1 MFTIWT
7 TNYCNLQCKY
17 CYEGNEKRKIFMDV
31 TVADATIK
39 WILGWL
45 KDNRES
51 ETLIRFHG
59 GEPTLNMPIIRHIIT
74 ELNKYPEYKFDYE
87 LTTNGYCLNGE
98 DIFFLTQH
106 MNSLSVSMDG
116 NQINND
122 QYRVT
127 ASGQGTF
134 EKVFENALKMNEL
147 SDNVSVRMTIKPC
160 QVKNMLENIMF
171 FVRAGF
177 KSIAIALDIWD
188 DDWTME
194 LLDEIEL
201 VYNELQQRLTQEE
214 YDDVEINN
222 VFSAELKKRKCEGG
236 INGFQINADGN
247 LYPCTYTV
255 GDKEYVCGSVF
266 KGIDK
271 KQIKCFEKIYAMPIG
286 ACEGC
291 TNYEG
296 CISVRCKYINK
307 KRMGELDIPISLLCA
322 IEHKK
327 IRNVYE

>member
-7 TNYCNLQCKY
+7 TNQCNLQCKY
-17 CYEGNEKRKIFMDV
+17 CYEGKEKRKTFMDEM
-31 TVADATIK
+31 VAEASIK
-39 WILGWL
+39 WILSWMNENGE
-45 KDNRES
+45 N

-59 GEPTLNMPIIRHIIT
+59 GEPTLNMPVIRYIIT
-74 ELNKYPEYKFDYE
+74 ELGKYSEYEFNYE
-87 LTTNGYCLNGE
+87 LTTNGYYLTEE
-98 DIFFLTQH
+98 DISFLTHH
-106 MNSLSVSMDG
+106 MSSLSVSMDG

-127 ASGQGTF
+127 ENGRGTF
-134 EKVFENALKMNEL
+134 ERVFDNAIKMNKL
-147 SDNVSVRMTIKPC
+147 SRNVSIRMTIKPC

-194 LLDEIEL
+194 LLDEIES
-201 VYNELQQRLTQEE
+201 VYKELQKKLTQEE

-222 VFSAELKKRKCEGG
+222 VFRTELKKRKCEGG
-236 INGFQINADGN
+236 VNGFQINADGN

-255 GDKEYVCGSVF
+255 GDIEYACGSVF
-266 KGIDK
+266 KGIDD
-271 KQIKCFEKIYAMPIG
+271 KQIKCFEKIYAMPIK

-296 CISVRCKYINK
+296 CMSVRCKYINK
-307 KRMGELDIPISLLCA
+307 KKMGEFDIPIPILCA

-327 IRNVYE
+327 IQNVFE

>member
-7 TNYCNLQCKY
+7 TNQCNLQCKY
-17 CYEGNEKRKIFMDV
+17 CYEGKKKRKTFMDEM
-31 TVADATIK
+31 VAEASIK
-39 WILGWL
+39 WILSWMNENGE
-45 KDNRES
+45 N

-59 GEPTLNMPIIRHIIT
+59 GEPTLNMPVIRYIIT
-74 ELNKYPEYKFDYE
+74 ELGKYSEYEFNYE
-87 LTTNGYCLNGE
+87 LTTNGYYLTEE
-98 DIFFLTQH
+98 DISFLTHH
-106 MNSLSVSMDG
+106 MSSLSVSMDG

-127 ASGQGTF
+127 ANGQGTF
-134 EKVFENALKMNEL
+134 ERVFDNAIKMNKL
-147 SDNVSVRMTIKPC
+147 SRNVSIRMTIKPC

-194 LLDEIEL
+194 LLDEIES
-201 VYNELQQRLTQEE
+201 VYKELQKKLTQEE

-222 VFSAELKKRKCEGG
+222 VFRTELKKRKCEGG
-236 INGFQINADGN
+236 INGFQINANGN
-247 LYPCTYTV
+247 LYPCTYMV
-255 GDKEYVCGSVF
+255 GDIEYACGSVF
-266 KGIDK
+266 KGIDD
-271 KQIKCFEKIYAMPIG
+271 KQIKCFEKIYAMLIE

-296 CISVRCKYINK
+296 CMSVRCKYINK
-307 KRMGELDIPISLLCA
+307 KENGRI
-322 IEHKK
+322 
-327 IRNVYE
+327 